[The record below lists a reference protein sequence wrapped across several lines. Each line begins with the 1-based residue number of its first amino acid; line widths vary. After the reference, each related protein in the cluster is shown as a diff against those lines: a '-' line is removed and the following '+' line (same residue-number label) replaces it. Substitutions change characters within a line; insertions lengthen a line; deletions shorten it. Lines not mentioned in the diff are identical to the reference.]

1 MEEKRLAS
9 LKELERRLG
18 YQFSEIGWLDKA
30 LTHRSFIN
38 ETAST
43 DKVSNEV
50 LEFLGDAVL
59 NLGVSHLLLQKFPEA
74 REGTLSMRRAQLVKQ
89 SSLAFLFKE
98 LRLEEHLL
106 LGKGELSNG
115 GMKKSSILSNAY
127 EALIG
132 AIFMDSGFYQALE
145 IIGHHFE
152 PYLQTKTSS
161 VLFDDF
167 KSLLQIHSQQSFG
180 VSPQYRVLKESGP
193 DHDKQFQASA
203 IINGEVKGTGW
214 GKSKKL
220 AEQEAARNALEEI
233 DKMSNDKFQSSNEIQ
248 STECQSS
255 KDSTEF

>member
-1 MEEKRLAS
+1 MEEKRLIS
-9 LKELERRLG
+9 LKDLERRLG
-18 YQFSEIGWLDKA
+18 YPFNDIGLLDRA
-30 LTHRSFIN
+30 LTHRSYLN
-38 ETAST
+38 EAASAEQ
-43 DKVSNEV
+43 VSNEV

-59 NLGVSHLLLQKFPEA
+59 NLTVSHLLLQKFPEA

-115 GMKKSSILSNAY
+115 GMKKSSILANAY

-132 AIFMDSGFYQALE
+132 AIFMDSGYYQVLQ
-145 IIGHHFE
+145 IIEHHFE
-152 PYLQTKTSS
+152 PYLQTKTPS

-167 KSLLQIHSQQSFG
+167 KSLLQIRAQQSFG
-180 VSPQYRVLKESGP
+180 VSPQYRGLKESGP

-220 AEQEAARNALEEI
+220 AEQEAAKNALEEI

-248 STECQSS
+248 SIECQSS